1 MNDLKGKLLKLGGP
15 LLKLGGS
22 LCASKNAESNTDDL
36 SCGFMVLT

>member
-15 LLKLGGS
+15 L
-22 LCASKNAESNTDDL
+22 CASKSAESDTDGL